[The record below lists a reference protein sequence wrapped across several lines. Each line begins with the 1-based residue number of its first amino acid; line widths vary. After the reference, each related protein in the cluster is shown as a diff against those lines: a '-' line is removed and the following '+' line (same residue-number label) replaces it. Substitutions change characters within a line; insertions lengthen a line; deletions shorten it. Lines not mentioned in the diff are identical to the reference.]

1 MKQYI
6 ISLGVFLLLALQAKA
21 LSGGD
26 VTRAALFTTYAKQ
39 AKQTLLAQKKAM
51 GLNLTGHKFLKEE
64 MEEITDFQ
72 KQFNDYLDSFG
83 DILSIAAEA
92 YGIYFEVDQ
101 AFKNIRQLKQTSSA
115 CPANLIAVAVSERK
129 NNIYTDIVENG
140 IQIAGDIQHLVPLK
154 QDKDQNAKMT
164 TQERIQGMSNV
175 RRSLRALNYK
185 MRKMNRLVSYTTLM
199 DSWFELRGNPKRT
212 RTMTEIVT
220 SSQKRWM
227 QKAISVKHNK

>member
-1 MKQYI
+1 
-6 ISLGVFLLLALQAKA
+6 
-21 LSGGD
+21 
-26 VTRAALFTTYAKQ
+26 
-39 AKQTLLAQKKAM
+39 M

-164 TQERIQGMSNV
+164 TQERIQGISDV

>member
-6 ISLGVFLLLALQAKA
+6 ILLGVFLLLSLQAKA

-51 GLNLTGHKFLKEE
+51 GLNLTGYKFLKEE

-101 AFKNIRQLKQTSSA
+101 AFKNIRQLKQTSVVHSKMIFLV
-115 CPANLIAVAVSERK
+115 CYLLDYQQVHDNANVS
-129 NNIYTDIVENG
+129 IILL
-140 IQIAGDIQHLVPLK
+140 GDKKEPTK
-154 QDKDQNAKMT
+154 
-164 TQERIQGMSNV
+164 
-175 RRSLRALNYK
+175 
-185 MRKMNRLVSYTTLM
+185 
-199 DSWFELRGNPKRT
+199 
-212 RTMTEIVT
+212 
-220 SSQKRWM
+220 
-227 QKAISVKHNK
+227 